1 MTQLIDYNMKKLII
15 FYDNWCPNCTKF
27 ANHIQKIDWL
37 NLIDFKE
44 LRNENHTNQFIEINI
59 ALAKQQMA
67 SYTNKWNYGY
77 ISLYLIFLRIP
88 LFWISIPFFWLL
100 KVTKFGQYL
109 YKELALKRKI
119 IPLHCDSE
127 TCEI

>member
-1 MTQLIDYNMKKLII
+1 MKLTI
-15 FYDNWCPNCTKF
+15 FYDNWCPNCSKF
-27 ANHIQKIDWL
+27 TNLIQKLDWL
-37 NLIDFKE
+37 HLINFKE

-59 ALAKQQMA
+59 ELAKQQMA

-77 ISLYLIFLRIP
+77 ISLYLIFKRIP
-88 LFWISIPFFWLL
+88 LFWIIIPFFWLL
-100 KVTKFGQYL
+100 KITNFGQYL

-119 IPLHCDSE
+119 IHLHCSSE

>member
-1 MTQLIDYNMKKLII
+1 MKKLII

>member
-1 MTQLIDYNMKKLII
+1 MKLTI
-15 FYDNWCPNCTKF
+15 FYDNWCPNCSKF
-27 ANHIQKIDWL
+27 TNLIQKLDWL
-37 NLIDFKE
+37 HLINFKE

-59 ALAKQQMA
+59 ELAKQQMA

-77 ISLYLIFLRIP
+77 ISLYLIFKRIP
-88 LFWISIPFFWLL
+88 LFWITIPFFWLL
-100 KVTKFGQYL
+100 KITNFGQYL